1 MSDKLYDI
9 STAPNKANPSGKLA
23 SNLNA
28 QQLYLQFFRA
38 EFASLELFEDS
49 LKYRIHSMHPVR
61 GTALFI
67 VEQSTKFSA
76 GYGRSHADIGYAY
89 ITPVKG

>member
-1 MSDKLYDI
+1 MDEQLYDI
-9 STAPNKANPSGKLA
+9 STAPNKDNPSGKLA

-28 QQLYLQFFRA
+28 QQLYSQFFRS

-67 VEQSTKFSA
+67 VEKSSKFSA
-76 GYGRSHADIGYAY
+76 GYGRSHANVGYAY